1 MDRRRRENKLPLRY
15 RDLCVRGSLNQSM
28 SIVVETIEAQKRR
41 NFLVDSRAKIFDG
54 FAIGV

>member
-1 MDRRRRENKLPLRY
+1 
-15 RDLCVRGSLNQSM
+15 VRGSLNQST

-41 NFLVDSRAKIFDG
+41 NFLVDSTAKIFDG